1 VDVVAAADDDTPRR
15 PRLPGPIRIAWIA
28 IGVAGA
34 IAHALGTSANHWPD
48 TDLITMGWLGF
59 AALGVLL
66 PSIDSI
72 GLPGGTSVKFQ
83 EAVAAGEEGIADLE
97 HALGEATELI
107 ADWLG
112 TVAWLN
118 TYLQRRDVD
127 DDTALR
133 SVFRYCLE
141 RMEDAKEWMGDAGEP
156 IRISLWWLD
165 QTDGDLFFMFSND
178 IRDERTK
185 SFRFSPSAGLMGQA
199 FVENRIYNI
208 EDAPSSSFY
217 VSIRDADIDYHGLLL
232 VPVRA
237 LDQPVGM
244 LSIDRRQSATFG
256 EDAER
261 IATGLSE
268 LLSYAFVHPRVRT
281 LMRAMPDRVDGLL
294 LSWRALRTH
303 PELETIPFR
312 SAEDLGPPAG

>member
-1 VDVVAAADDDTPRR
+1 MA
-15 PRLPGPIRIAWIA
+15 
-28 IGVAGA
+28 
-34 IAHALGTSANHWPD
+34 
-48 TDLITMGWLGF
+48 
-59 AALGVLL
+59 
-66 PSIDSI
+66 
-72 GLPGGTSVKFQ
+72 
-83 EAVAAGEEGIADLE
+83 
-97 HALGEATELI
+97 
-107 ADWLG
+107 
-112 TVAWLN
+112 
-118 TYLQRRDVD
+118 
-127 DDTALR
+127 
-133 SVFRYCLE
+133 
-141 RMEDAKEWMGDAGEP
+141 
-156 IRISLWWLD
+156 
-165 QTDGDLFFMFSND
+165 DLFFMFSND